1 MSMRKIP
8 TVAPYFS
15 WIFAAVIM
23 PCTKPSGEEELACQ
37 RNTSSLSAVATLVK
51 PARQHTAT
59 QRMIAFISS
68 LLIVIYDQPDYS
80 HLFSRLTTQFTTLNV
95 KVT

>member
-1 MSMRKIP
+1 MSMRKMP

-15 WIFAAVIM
+15 WILAAVIM

-59 QRMIAFISS
+59 QRMIAFISI
-68 LLIVIYDQPDYS
+68 LLMIVCVQPVS
-80 HLFSRLTTQFTTLNV
+80 
-95 KVT
+95 